1 MAHAGRIEDN
11 LGDES
16 LVMANPFEGKRIML
30 GVTGSIAAY
39 KAAELASKLTQQGA
53 VVTTLLTNSAL
64 EFVTPLTFQSV
75 TGQKAY
81 VDDDLWSGEG
91 HVVHVQIGHST
102 DLMVIAP
109 ASANTI
115 AKLAH
120 GIADNLLTITA
131 LAANCP
137 LVVAP
142 AMDAGMFSHPAT
154 RENVRIL
161 MERGAV
167 IIGPDEGYLASGL
180 VGPGRMTQ
188 PQEIV
193 DEVRWLLAKGGPLSG
208 KKIVVTAGG
217 TREAIDP
224 VRYISNLSSGKQGYA
239 VAQAA
244 LDMGSSVTLIT
255 APSSQTA
262 PKGCQVIPIESAEE
276 MCDAVLKE
284 ITSADAL
291 VMSAAVA
298 DFKPASFSSEKIKK
312 EKGLEAIPLE
322 PTKDILSEV
331 ARVKKKNKLE
341 LKVVGFAAESQDLKT
356 NASRKMHAK
365 AMDMIV
371 ANNITEPQ
379 AGFSVDTNRV
389 LFLFS
394 DGSTEQLPLMQ
405 KSEVAEKIIQ
415 YLVSWLVEGTG

>member
-1 MAHAGRIEDN
+1 M
-11 LGDES
+11 GDES

-81 VDDDLWSGEG
+81 VDDDLWGGEG

-131 LAANCP
+131 LAATCP
-137 LVVAP
+137 LVIAP

-154 RENVRIL
+154 RENVHIL
-161 MERGAV
+161 KERGAV
-167 IIGPDEGYLASGL
+167 IIGPDEGHLASGL
-180 VGPGRMTQ
+180 AGPGRMTQ

-224 VRYISNLSSGKQGYA
+224 VRYISNQSSGKQGYA

-262 PKGCQVIPIESAEE
+262 PKGCQVISIESAEE
-276 MCDAVLKE
+276 MCDATLKE

-312 EKGLEAIPLE
+312 EKGLETIPLE

-341 LKVVGFAAESQDLKT
+341 LKVVGFSAESQDLKT

-371 ANNITEPQ
+371 ANDITEPQ
-379 AGFSVDTNRV
+379 AGFSVDTNKV
-389 LFLFS
+389 LLLFS

-415 YLVSWLVEGTG
+415 HLVSWLVEEAG